1 MKCYFNIFFCIINYI
16 FFLWSDSDDDQ
27 DLIRTRRLQAASRKE
42 KAAASLT
49 LKEVMIKEEILD
61 DTPGI
66 KFDFYFFFS
75 GVTFQKKIQ
84 NAKIQKAKFQ
94 GKVSIKIFFIFTE
107 DDELPKELLFTNIY
121 TGNSR
126 NFEARYVG

>member
-1 MKCYFNIFFCIINYI
+1 MIFI
-16 FFLWSDSDDDQ
+16 
-27 DLIRTRRLQAASRKE
+27 
-42 KAAASLT
+42 
-49 LKEVMIKEEILD
+49 
-61 DTPGI
+61 
-66 KFDFYFFFS
+66 FFS

-126 NFEARYVG
+126 NFEAR

>member
-1 MKCYFNIFFCIINYI
+1 
-16 FFLWSDSDDDQ
+16 
-27 DLIRTRRLQAASRKE
+27 
-42 KAAASLT
+42 
-49 LKEVMIKEEILD
+49 MIKEEILD

-66 KFDFYFFFS
+66 KFDFYFFFWGYFS
-75 GVTFQKKIQ
+75 EKNT
-84 NAKIQKAKFQ
+84 KIQKAKFQ

-126 NFEARYVG
+126 NFEAR